1 MELKEPGPYKSFYPD
16 KVDYKI
22 LHAATR
28 ASSVQQLCNYLAPHF
43 HKDQP
48 TLTSEAL
55 LKRVQRRL
63 IKLSNANFIA
73 RVGALGNPQLWSTT
87 RQGLDL
93 FSPARNSNSTK
104 TDPNAIPVRCSEE
117 RKRSI
122 KLLKA
127 APILDTSTME
137 KIQDEFGYYLH
148 DVDDKLIILRM
159 KEEIAARSPSGQHYL
174 YIPYQTRFNSAEMQ
188 LETLSRYD
196 HVWTEA
202 TFRFKRG
209 VHLMLTTD
217 PKRFKNLYEANRHFS
232 IAFNR
237 FISYL
242 QKKLGFRPKYLS
254 SYEYTKSGL
263 MHVHCIIFGIPYLLP
278 HGIIT
283 QEWERCGQGSYNY
296 IYSLINDKGA
306 WHYARQKPADLEKGQ
321 TAETYLRKHLDKGFQ
336 DVSLLYLYWAH
347 NKRFFTHSRCLYTA
361 EDLGSL
367 FPGVYE
373 FLMTAYSYDLPDTL
387 QFESHSHLKYP

>member
-1 MELKEPGPYKSFYPD
+1 MKLKEPGPYKSFYPD

-28 ASSVQQLCNYLAPHF
+28 ACNVQQLCNYLVAHF

-63 IKLSNANFIA
+63 IKLANNNFIA
-73 RVGALGNPQLWSTT
+73 RVGTLGNPQLWSTT

-93 FSPARNSNSTK
+93 FSSASNSNSSK
-104 TDPNAIPVRCSEE
+104 KDPNAIPLRCSEE

-122 KLLKA
+122 KHLKQCQQ
-127 APILDTSTME
+127 LDNSHKE
-137 KIQDEFGYYLH
+137 KIKDEFDYYLQ
-148 DVDDKLIILRM
+148 DVKDKTIILKM
-159 KEEIAARSPSGQHYL
+159 KEEVAARSPSGRHYL
-174 YIPYQTRFNSAEMQ
+174 FIPYETRFNSTEMQ
-188 LETLSRYD
+188 METLNRYD
-196 HVWTEA
+196 AVWTEA
-202 TFRFKRG
+202 THYFKRA

-237 FISYL
+237 FMSYL
-242 QKKLGFRPKYLS
+242 QKRLGYRPKYVS
-254 SYEYTKSGL
+254 SYEYTESGL
-263 MHVHCIIFGIPYLLP
+263 MHVHCIVFGIPYLMP

-283 QEWERCGQGSYNY
+283 REWERCGQGSYNY
-296 IYSLINDKGA
+296 IYSLINNNGA
-306 WHYARQKPADLEKGQ
+306 WHYARQKPVDLKKGQ
-321 TAETYLRKHLDKGFQ
+321 TAKTYLKKHLDKGFQ

-361 EDLGSL
+361 EPHDPL

-373 FLMTAYSYDLPDTL
+373 FLMTTYSYDLPDVL
-387 QFESHSHLKYP
+387 QFESHSNYKYP

>member
-1 MELKEPGPYKSFYPD
+1 MKLKEPAPFTSFYPD

-28 ASSVQQLCNYLAPHF
+28 ALSVQQLCNYLAPHF

-63 IKLSNANFIA
+63 IKLANNNFIA
-73 RVGALGNPQLWSTT
+73 RVGALGNPQLWVST
-87 RQGLDL
+87 RQALDL
-93 FSPARNSNSTK
+93 FSSASNSNSAK
-104 TDPNAIPVRCSEE
+104 KDPNAIPLRCSEE

-122 KLLKA
+122 KLLKDL
-127 APILDTSTME
+127 PLLDKTHKK
-137 KIQDEFGYYLH
+137 KIQDEFDYYLQ
-148 DVDDKLIILRM
+148 DVDDKIIIL
-159 KEEIAARSPSGQHYL
+159 KLKDEVADRSPSGQHYL
-174 YIPYQTRFNSAEMQ
+174 YIPYQTRFNSQEMQ
-188 LETLSRYD
+188 LETLFRYD
-196 HVWTEA
+196 QIWDTA
-202 TFRFKRG
+202 SLRFKRA

-232 IAFNR
+232 ISFNR
-237 FISYL
+237 FMSYL
-242 QKKLGFRPKYLS
+242 QKRLGFRPKYVS
-254 SYEYTKSGL
+254 SYEYTESGL

-296 IYSLINDKGA
+296 IYSLTNNNGA

-321 TAETYLRKHLDKGFQ
+321 TAKAYLKKHLDKGFQ
-336 DVSLLYLYWAH
+336 DVSLLYLYWVH

-361 EDLGSL
+361 EDLPSL
-367 FPGVYE
+367 SPGVYE
-373 FLMTAYSYDLPDTL
+373 FLMTAYTFDLPDAL